1 MNCVHGRNSELRSG
15 GSAEDSGLRTV
26 RVDDIRLDLAQ
37 HRDQGAI
44 GLPILPRPDG
54 SLQFGQHAKIE
65 TAVTSTL
72 FETSFRSQAGAGDQ
86 RDFVAVVTMLILDGQ
101 QCVFLCSA
109 DDQSRDEMDDVH
121 AEADGV
127 SLGVARS

>member
-1 MNCVHGRNSELRSG
+1 MCTAGIPSFAAAARPRIPAFELCVWTI
-15 GSAEDSGLRTV
+15 SGLISRS
-26 RVDDIRLDLAQ
+26 IAIS
-37 HRDQGAI
+37 AI